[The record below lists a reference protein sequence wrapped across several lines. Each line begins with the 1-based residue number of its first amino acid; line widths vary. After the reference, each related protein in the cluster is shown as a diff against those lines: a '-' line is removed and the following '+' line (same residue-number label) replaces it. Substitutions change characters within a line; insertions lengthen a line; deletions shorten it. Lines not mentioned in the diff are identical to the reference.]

1 MFVYITIASEITMTN
16 SSDDLN
22 KPNKI
27 VDPDLIFEK
36 GLLVHGIYTYKIKYI
51 ITTTTT
57 KENSSIFKIS
67 PFIIFSRKKFFPIKF
82 KFTAP
87 YLLKKNTFNYK
98 T

>member
-57 KENSSIFKIS
+57 KENSSIFQNFTFHYIFKKK
-67 PFIIFSRKKFFPIKF
+67 IFS
-82 KFTAP
+82 
-87 YLLKKNTFNYK
+87 Y
-98 T
+98 